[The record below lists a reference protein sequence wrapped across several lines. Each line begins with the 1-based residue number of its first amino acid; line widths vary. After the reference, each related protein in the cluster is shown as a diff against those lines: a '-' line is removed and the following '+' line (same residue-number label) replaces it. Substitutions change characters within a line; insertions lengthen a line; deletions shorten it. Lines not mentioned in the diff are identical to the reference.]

1 MKGRVKIMRKRITTI
16 ALVAALAASQAVISY
31 AANSPG
37 TGPVIGDNGGDSDY
51 DIGEKVDSVLGKGS
65 STTSSTATSSG
76 QGTNAVGIGV
86 GQTVGES
93 TVTTNDRG
101 QAVVGNTALE
111 FVQGNSGAVSGL
123 PETVVNAI
131 NGINSGQPL
140 NQVIPDIDLTGYN
153 ALVGTHAIETKD
165 AVTNTEKTGPVE
177 VPLYV
182 PNLVDGL
189 GEVQVLFYN
198 NLTGTWTVI
207 QPNRVDAASK
217 TIWFNIPNSGTLSVI
232 YKR

>member
-37 TGPVIGDNGGDSDY
+37 TGPVIGGGDSDY
-51 DIGEKVDSVLGKGS
+51 DIGERVDRVLGKGTVWTAQGVNTVQIS
-65 STTSSTATSSG
+65 KTGITTNSKGQVIVGDTALELIAG
-76 QGTNAVGIGV
+76 DERAVAGLP
-86 GQTVGES
+86 ES
-93 TVTTNDRG
+93 TVTT
-101 QAVVGNTALE
+101 
-111 FVQGNSGAVSGL
+111 
-123 PETVVNAI
+123 I
-131 NGINSGQPL
+131 NGINSGSPL
-140 NQVIPDIDLTGYN
+140 NGVVPGTNLEGYS
-153 ALVGTHAIETKD
+153 ALISTHAIVTKD
-165 AVTNTEKTGPVE
+165 AATDTEKAGMVE

>member
-1 MKGRVKIMRKRITTI
+1 MRKRITTI

-37 TGPVIGDNGGDSDY
+37 TGPVIGGGDSDY
-51 DIGEKVDSVLGKGS
+51 DIGERVDRVLGKG
-65 STTSSTATSSG
+65 
-76 QGTNAVGIGV
+76 
-86 GQTVGES
+86 TVGTAQGVNTVQISKTGITTNSKGQVIVGDTALELIAGDERAVAGLPES
-93 TVTTNDRG
+93 TVTT
-101 QAVVGNTALE
+101 
-111 FVQGNSGAVSGL
+111 
-123 PETVVNAI
+123 I
-131 NGINSGQPL
+131 NGINSGSPL
-140 NQVIPDIDLTGYN
+140 NGVVPGTNLEGDS
-153 ALVGTHAIETKD
+153 ALISTHAIVTKD
-165 AVTNTEKTGPVE
+165 AATDTEKAGVVE

>member
-1 MKGRVKIMRKRITTI
+1 M
-16 ALVAALAASQAVISY
+16 
-31 AANSPG
+31 
-37 TGPVIGDNGGDSDY
+37 
-51 DIGEKVDSVLGKGS
+51 
-65 STTSSTATSSG
+65 
-76 QGTNAVGIGV
+76 
-86 GQTVGES
+86 
-93 TVTTNDRG
+93 
-101 QAVVGNTALE
+101 GNTALE

-123 PETVVNAI
+123 PENVVNAI

-140 NQVIPDIDLTGYN
+140 NQVISDVDLTGYN
-153 ALVGTHAIETKD
+153 ALVGTHAIVTKD

-207 QPNRVDAASK
+207 QPSRVDAASK
-217 TIWFNIPNSGTLSVI
+217 TIWFNIPNSGTFSVI

>member
-1 MKGRVKIMRKRITTI
+1 MRKRITTI
-16 ALVAALAASQAVISY
+16 ALAAALAASQAVISY

-51 DIGEKVDSVLGKGS
+51 DIGERVDRVLGKGTIGTAQGVNTVQIS
-65 STTSSTATSSG
+65 RTGVTTNIKGQVIVGDTALELIAG
-76 QGTNAVGIGV
+76 DERAVAGLPD
-86 GQTVGES
+86 S
-93 TVTTNDRG
+93 TVTT
-101 QAVVGNTALE
+101 
-111 FVQGNSGAVSGL
+111 
-123 PETVVNAI
+123 I
-131 NGINSGQPL
+131 NGINSGSPL
-140 NQVIPDIDLTGYN
+140 SGVVPGTNLDGYN
-153 ALVGTHAIETKD
+153 ALISTHAIVTRD
-165 AVTNTEKTGPVE
+165 AATDTEKAGMVE

-207 QPNRVDAASK
+207 QPSRVDAASK

>member
-1 MKGRVKIMRKRITTI
+1 MRKRITTI
-16 ALVAALAASQAVISY
+16 ALAAALAASQAVISY

-51 DIGEKVDSVLGKGS
+51 DIGERVDSVSGKGPIGTAQGVNTVQIS
-65 STTSSTATSSG
+65 RTGVTTNSKGQVIVGDTALELIAG
-76 QGTNAVGIGV
+76 DERAVAGLP
-86 GQTVGES
+86 ES
-93 TVTTNDRG
+93 TVTT
-101 QAVVGNTALE
+101 
-111 FVQGNSGAVSGL
+111 
-123 PETVVNAI
+123 I
-131 NGINSGQPL
+131 NGINSGSPL
-140 NQVIPDIDLTGYN
+140 SGVVPGTNLDGYN
-153 ALVGTHAIETKD
+153 ALISTHAIVTKD
-165 AVTNTEKTGPVE
+165 AATDTEKAGMVE

-217 TIWFNIPNSGTLSVI
+217 TIWFNIPNSGTFSVI

>member
-1 MKGRVKIMRKRITTI
+1 MRKRIATI

-51 DIGEKVDSVLGKGS
+51 DIGERVDRVWGKG
-65 STTSSTATSSG
+65 
-76 QGTNAVGIGV
+76 
-86 GQTVGES
+86 TVGTAQGVNTVQISRTGITTNSKGQVIVGDTALELIAGDERAVAGLPES
-93 TVTTNDRG
+93 TVTT
-101 QAVVGNTALE
+101 
-111 FVQGNSGAVSGL
+111 
-123 PETVVNAI
+123 I
-131 NGINSGQPL
+131 NGINSGSPL
-140 NQVIPDIDLTGYN
+140 NGVVPGTNLEGYS
-153 ALVGTHAIETKD
+153 ALISTHAIVTKD
-165 AVTNTEKTGPVE
+165 AATDTEKAGMVE

-217 TIWFNIPNSGTLSVI
+217 TIWFNIPNSGTFSVI

>member
-1 MKGRVKIMRKRITTI
+1 MRKRITTI
-16 ALVAALAASQAVISY
+16 ALAAALAASQAVISY

-51 DIGEKVDSVLGKGS
+51 DIGERVGRVLGKGTIGTAQGVNTVQIS
-65 STTSSTATSSG
+65 RTGVTTNSKGQVIVGDTALELIAG
-76 QGTNAVGIGV
+76 DERAVAGLP
-86 GQTVGES
+86 ES
-93 TVTTNDRG
+93 TVTT
-101 QAVVGNTALE
+101 
-111 FVQGNSGAVSGL
+111 
-123 PETVVNAI
+123 I
-131 NGINSGQPL
+131 NGINSGSPL
-140 NQVIPDIDLTGYN
+140 NGVVPGTNLEGYS
-153 ALVGTHAIETKD
+153 ALISTHAIVTKD
-165 AVTNTEKTGPVE
+165 AATDTEKAGMVE

>member
-1 MKGRVKIMRKRITTI
+1 MKGRVKIMRKRIATI

-37 TGPVIGDNGGDSDY
+37 TGPVIGGGDSDY
-51 DIGEKVDSVLGKGS
+51 DIGERVDRVWGKG
-65 STTSSTATSSG
+65 
-76 QGTNAVGIGV
+76 
-86 GQTVGES
+86 TVGTAQGVNTVQISRTGITTNSKGQVIVGDTALELIAGDERAVAGLPES
-93 TVTTNDRG
+93 TVTT
-101 QAVVGNTALE
+101 
-111 FVQGNSGAVSGL
+111 
-123 PETVVNAI
+123 I
-131 NGINSGQPL
+131 NGINSGSPL
-140 NQVIPDIDLTGYN
+140 NGVVPGTNLEGYS
-153 ALVGTHAIETKD
+153 ALISTHAIVTKD
-165 AVTNTEKTGPVE
+165 AATDTEKAGMVE

-217 TIWFNIPNSGTLSVI
+217 KIWFNIPNSGTLSVI

>member
-1 MKGRVKIMRKRITTI
+1 MKGRVKIMRKRIATI

-37 TGPVIGDNGGDSDY
+37 TGPVIGGGDSDY
-51 DIGEKVDSVLGKGS
+51 DIGERVDRVLGKG
-65 STTSSTATSSG
+65 
-76 QGTNAVGIGV
+76 
-86 GQTVGES
+86 TVGTAQGVNTVQISRTGITTNSKGQVIVGDTALELIAGDERAVAGLPEI
-93 TVTTNDRG
+93 TVTT
-101 QAVVGNTALE
+101 
-111 FVQGNSGAVSGL
+111 
-123 PETVVNAI
+123 I
-131 NGINSGQPL
+131 NGINSGSPL
-140 NQVIPDIDLTGYN
+140 NGVVPGTNLEGYS
-153 ALVGTHAIETKD
+153 ALISTHAIVTKD
-165 AVTNTEKTGPVE
+165 AATDTEKAGMVE

>member
-1 MKGRVKIMRKRITTI
+1 MRKRIATI

-37 TGPVIGDNGGDSDY
+37 TGPVIGGGDSDY
-51 DIGEKVDSVLGKGS
+51 DIGERVDRVNTVQISRTGTTTNSKGQVIVGD
-65 STTSSTATSSG
+65 TALELIAG
-76 QGTNAVGIGV
+76 DERAVAGLP
-86 GQTVGES
+86 ES
-93 TVTTNDRG
+93 TVTT
-101 QAVVGNTALE
+101 
-111 FVQGNSGAVSGL
+111 
-123 PETVVNAI
+123 I
-131 NGINSGQPL
+131 NGINSGSPL
-140 NQVIPDIDLTGYN
+140 NGVVPGTNLEGYS
-153 ALVGTHAIETKD
+153 ALISTHAIVTKD
-165 AVTNTEKTGPVE
+165 AATDTEKAGMVE

-207 QPNRVDAASK
+207 QPSRVDAASK

>member
-1 MKGRVKIMRKRITTI
+1 MRKRITTI

-37 TGPVIGDNGGDSDY
+37 TGPVIGGGDSDY
-51 DIGEKVDSVLGKGS
+51 DIGERVDRVLGKG
-65 STTSSTATSSG
+65 
-76 QGTNAVGIGV
+76 
-86 GQTVGES
+86 TVGTAQGVNTVQISKTGITTNSKGQVIVGDTALELIAGDERAVAGLPES
-93 TVTTNDRG
+93 TVTT
-101 QAVVGNTALE
+101 
-111 FVQGNSGAVSGL
+111 
-123 PETVVNAI
+123 I
-131 NGINSGQPL
+131 NGINSGSPL
-140 NQVIPDIDLTGYN
+140 NGVVPGTNLEGYS
-153 ALVGTHAIETKD
+153 ALISTHAIVTKD
-165 AVTNTEKTGPVE
+165 ATTDTEKAGMVE

>member
-37 TGPVIGDNGGDSDY
+37 TGPVIGGGDSDY
-51 DIGEKVDSVLGKGS
+51 DIGERVDRVLGKG
-65 STTSSTATSSG
+65 
-76 QGTNAVGIGV
+76 
-86 GQTVGES
+86 TVGTAQGVNTVQISKTGITTNSKGQVIVGDTALELIAGDERAVAGLPES
-93 TVTTNDRG
+93 TVTT
-101 QAVVGNTALE
+101 
-111 FVQGNSGAVSGL
+111 
-123 PETVVNAI
+123 I
-131 NGINSGQPL
+131 NGINSGSPL
-140 NQVIPDIDLTGYN
+140 NGVVPGTNLEGYS
-153 ALVGTHAIETKD
+153 ALISTHAIVTKYAATD
-165 AVTNTEKTGPVE
+165 TEKAGMVE

>member
-1 MKGRVKIMRKRITTI
+1 MGKRIATI

-37 TGPVIGDNGGDSDY
+37 TGPVIGGGDSDY
-51 DIGEKVDSVLGKGS
+51 DIGERVDRVWGKG
-65 STTSSTATSSG
+65 
-76 QGTNAVGIGV
+76 
-86 GQTVGES
+86 TVGTAQGVNTVQISRTGITTNSKGQVIVGDTALELIAGDERAVAGLPES
-93 TVTTNDRG
+93 TVTT
-101 QAVVGNTALE
+101 
-111 FVQGNSGAVSGL
+111 
-123 PETVVNAI
+123 I
-131 NGINSGQPL
+131 NGINSGSPL
-140 NQVIPDIDLTGYN
+140 NGVVPGTNLEGYS
-153 ALVGTHAIETKD
+153 ALISTHAIVTKD
-165 AVTNTEKTGPVE
+165 AEKKKKKAGMVE

-217 TIWFNIPNSGTLSVI
+217 TIWFNIPVLLI
-232 YKR
+232 

>member
-1 MKGRVKIMRKRITTI
+1 MRKRITTI

-37 TGPVIGDNGGDSDY
+37 TGPVIGGGDSDY
-51 DIGEKVDSVLGKGS
+51 DIGERVDRVLGKG
-65 STTSSTATSSG
+65 
-76 QGTNAVGIGV
+76 
-86 GQTVGES
+86 TVGTAQGVNTVQISKTGITTNSKGQVIVGDTALELIAGDERAVAGLPES
-93 TVTTNDRG
+93 TVTT
-101 QAVVGNTALE
+101 
-111 FVQGNSGAVSGL
+111 
-123 PETVVNAI
+123 I
-131 NGINSGQPL
+131 NGINSGSPL
-140 NQVIPDIDLTGYN
+140 SGVVPGTNLDGYN
-153 ALVGTHAIETKD
+153 ALISTRASVTKD
-165 AVTNTEKTGPVE
+165 AATDTEKAGMVE

-217 TIWFNIPNSGTLSVI
+217 TIWFNIPNSGTFSVI

>member
-1 MKGRVKIMRKRITTI
+1 MKGRVKIMRKRIATI

-37 TGPVIGDNGGDSDY
+37 TGPVIGGGDSDY
-51 DIGEKVDSVLGKGS
+51 DIGERVDRVLGKGTIGTAQGVNTVQIS
-65 STTSSTATSSG
+65 GTGVTTNSKGQVIVGDTALELIAG
-76 QGTNAVGIGV
+76 DERAVAGLP
-86 GQTVGES
+86 ES
-93 TVTTNDRG
+93 TVKT
-101 QAVVGNTALE
+101 
-111 FVQGNSGAVSGL
+111 
-123 PETVVNAI
+123 I
-131 NGINSGQPL
+131 NGINSGGPL
-140 NQVIPDIDLTGYN
+140 NGVVPGTNLDGYN
-153 ALVGTHAIETKD
+153 ALISTHAIVTKD
-165 AVTNTEKTGPVE
+165 AATDTEKAGMVE

-207 QPNRVDAASK
+207 QPSRVDAASK

>member
-1 MKGRVKIMRKRITTI
+1 MRKRITTI
-16 ALVAALAASQAVISY
+16 ALAAALAASQAVISY

-51 DIGEKVDSVLGKGS
+51 DIGERVDRVLGKGTIGTAQGVNTVQIS
-65 STTSSTATSSG
+65 RTGVTTNSKGQVIVGDTALELIAG
-76 QGTNAVGIGV
+76 DERAVAGLPD
-86 GQTVGES
+86 S
-93 TVTTNDRG
+93 TVTT
-101 QAVVGNTALE
+101 
-111 FVQGNSGAVSGL
+111 
-123 PETVVNAI
+123 I
-131 NGINSGQPL
+131 NGINSGSPL
-140 NQVIPDIDLTGYN
+140 SGVVPGTNLDGYN
-153 ALVGTHAIETKD
+153 ALISTHAIVTRD
-165 AVTNTEKTGPVE
+165 AATDTEKAGMVE

-207 QPNRVDAASK
+207 QPNRVDATSK
-217 TIWFNIPNSGTLSVI
+217 TIWFNIPNSGTFSVI

>member
-37 TGPVIGDNGGDSDY
+37 TGPVIGGGDSDY
-51 DIGEKVDSVLGKGS
+51 DIGERVDRVLGKG
-65 STTSSTATSSG
+65 
-76 QGTNAVGIGV
+76 
-86 GQTVGES
+86 TVGTAQGVNTVQISKTGITTNSKGQVIVGDTALELIAGDERAVAGLPES
-93 TVTTNDRG
+93 TVTT
-101 QAVVGNTALE
+101 
-111 FVQGNSGAVSGL
+111 
-123 PETVVNAI
+123 I
-131 NGINSGQPL
+131 NGINSGSPL
-140 NQVIPDIDLTGYN
+140 NGVVPGTNLDGYN
-153 ALVGTHAIETKD
+153 ALISTHAIVTKD
-165 AVTNTEKTGPVE
+165 AATDTEKAGMVE

>member
-16 ALVAALAASQAVISY
+16 ALAAALAASQAVISY

-37 TGPVIGDNGGDSDY
+37 TGPVIGGGDSDN
-51 DIGEKVDSVLGKGS
+51 DIGERVDRVLGKG
-65 STTSSTATSSG
+65 
-76 QGTNAVGIGV
+76 
-86 GQTVGES
+86 TVGTAQGVNTVQISKTGITTNSKGQVIVGDTALELIAGDERAVAGLPES
-93 TVTTNDRG
+93 TVTT
-101 QAVVGNTALE
+101 
-111 FVQGNSGAVSGL
+111 
-123 PETVVNAI
+123 I
-131 NGINSGQPL
+131 NGINSGSPL
-140 NQVIPDIDLTGYN
+140 NGVVPGTNLEGYS
-153 ALVGTHAIETKD
+153 ALISTHAIVTKD
-165 AVTNTEKTGPVE
+165 AATDTEKAGVVE

>member
-1 MKGRVKIMRKRITTI
+1 MRKRIATI

-37 TGPVIGDNGGDSDY
+37 TGPVIGGGDSDY
-51 DIGEKVDSVLGKGS
+51 DIGERVDRVLGKG
-65 STTSSTATSSG
+65 
-76 QGTNAVGIGV
+76 
-86 GQTVGES
+86 TVGTAQGVNTVKISRTGITTNSKGQVIVGDTALELIAGDERAVAGLPES
-93 TVTTNDRG
+93 TVTT
-101 QAVVGNTALE
+101 
-111 FVQGNSGAVSGL
+111 
-123 PETVVNAI
+123 I
-131 NGINSGQPL
+131 NGINSGSPL
-140 NQVIPDIDLTGYN
+140 NGVVPGTNLEGYS
-153 ALVGTHAIETKD
+153 ALISTHAIVTKD
-165 AVTNTEKTGPVE
+165 AATDTEKAGMVE

>member
-1 MKGRVKIMRKRITTI
+1 MRKRIATI

-37 TGPVIGDNGGDSDY
+37 TGPVIGGGDSDY
-51 DIGEKVDSVLGKGS
+51 DIGERVDRVLGKG
-65 STTSSTATSSG
+65 
-76 QGTNAVGIGV
+76 
-86 GQTVGES
+86 TVGTAQGVN
-93 TVTTNDRG
+93 TVQISKTGITTNSKG
-101 QAVVGNTALE
+101 QVIVGDTALE
-111 FVQGNSGAVSGL
+111 LIAGDERAEMCIRDSSGS
-123 PETVVNAI
+123 
-131 NGINSGQPL
+131 PL
-140 NQVIPDIDLTGYN
+140 NGVVPGTNLEGYS
-153 ALVGTHAIETKD
+153 ALISTHAIVTKD
-165 AVTNTEKTGPVE
+165 AATDTEKAGMVE

>member
-1 MKGRVKIMRKRITTI
+1 MRKRITTI

-37 TGPVIGDNGGDSDY
+37 TGPVIGGGDSDY
-51 DIGEKVDSVLGKGS
+51 DIGERVDRVLGKG
-65 STTSSTATSSG
+65 
-76 QGTNAVGIGV
+76 
-86 GQTVGES
+86 TVGTAQGVNTVQISKTGITTNSKGQVIVGDTALELIAGDERAVAGLPES
-93 TVTTNDRG
+93 TVTT
-101 QAVVGNTALE
+101 
-111 FVQGNSGAVSGL
+111 
-123 PETVVNAI
+123 I
-131 NGINSGQPL
+131 NGITSGSPL
-140 NQVIPDIDLTGYN
+140 NGVVPGTNLEGYSG
-153 ALVGTHAIETKD
+153 LISTHAIVTKD
-165 AVTNTEKTGPVE
+165 AATDTEKAGMVE

>member
-1 MKGRVKIMRKRITTI
+1 MKGRVKIMRKRIATI

-37 TGPVIGDNGGDSDY
+37 TGPVIGGGDSDY
-51 DIGEKVDSVLGKGS
+51 DIGERVDSVLGKGS
-65 STTSSTATSSG
+65 SATSPTATSSG

-123 PETVVNAI
+123 PENVVNAI

-140 NQVIPDIDLTGYN
+140 NQVISDVDLTGYN
-153 ALVGTHAIETKD
+153 ALVGTHAIVTKD

-207 QPNRVDAASK
+207 QPSRVDAASK

>member
-1 MKGRVKIMRKRITTI
+1 MRKRITTI
-16 ALVAALAASQAVISY
+16 ALAAALAASQAVISY

-51 DIGEKVDSVLGKGS
+51 DIGERVDRVLGKGTIGTAQGVNTVQIS
-65 STTSSTATSSG
+65 RTGVTTNSKGQVIVGDTALELIAG
-76 QGTNAVGIGV
+76 DERAVAGLP
-86 GQTVGES
+86 ES
-93 TVTTNDRG
+93 TVTT
-101 QAVVGNTALE
+101 
-111 FVQGNSGAVSGL
+111 
-123 PETVVNAI
+123 I
-131 NGINSGQPL
+131 NGINSGSPL
-140 NQVIPDIDLTGYN
+140 SGVVPGTNLDGYN
-153 ALVGTHAIETKD
+153 ALISTHAIVTKD
-165 AVTNTEKTGPVE
+165 AATDTEKAGMVE

-217 TIWFNIPNSGTLSVI
+217 TIGFNIPNSGTFSVI

>member
-1 MKGRVKIMRKRITTI
+1 MKGRVKIMRKRIATI

-37 TGPVIGDNGGDSDY
+37 TGPVIGGGDSDY
-51 DIGEKVDSVLGKGS
+51 DIGERVDRVLGKGTIGTAQGVNTVQIS
-65 STTSSTATSSG
+65 RTGVTTNSKSQVIVGDTALELIAG
-76 QGTNAVGIGV
+76 DERAVAGLPD
-86 GQTVGES
+86 S
-93 TVTTNDRG
+93 TVTT
-101 QAVVGNTALE
+101 
-111 FVQGNSGAVSGL
+111 
-123 PETVVNAI
+123 I
-131 NGINSGQPL
+131 NGINSGSPL
-140 NQVIPDIDLTGYN
+140 SGVVPGTNLDGYN
-153 ALVGTHAIETKD
+153 ALISTHAIVTKD
-165 AVTNTEKTGPVE
+165 AATDTEKAGMVE

-207 QPNRVDAASK
+207 QPSRVDAASK